1 MRRVEEICDK
11 FNRPEDEIEK
21 DLYSVLL
28 EVAKE
33 RKSGIADNSYKH
45 ALKLFLVERRCI
57 LEDIID
63 YEITEEG
70 RRLLAR
76 GWIIRDYKSLN
87 EREKKDTLI
96 KNWTLI
102 AAIITAFATLFTA
115 ILAVCQNS

>member
-1 MRRVEEICDK
+1 MKSIEEICDK
-11 FNRPEDEIEK
+11 FNRSEDEVEK
-21 DLYSVLL
+21 DLYSILM

-33 RKSGIADNSYKH
+33 WKTDITDNSYKH
-45 ALKLFLVERRCI
+45 ALKLFLAERRCI
-57 LEDIID
+57 VEDVIA

-70 RRLLAR
+70 QRLLSR
-76 GWIIRDYKSLN
+76 GWVTKDYKSLK

-115 ILAVCQNS
+115 ILTMCHNS

>member
-1 MRRVEEICDK
+1 MRRFEEICDR
-11 FNRPEDEIEK
+11 FNRSESEIEN
-21 DLYSVLL
+21 DLYSVLS

-33 RKSGIADNSYKH
+33 RKSGITDNSYKH

-87 EREKKDTLI
+87 KKEKKDDLI

-102 AAIITAFATLFTA
+102 AAIVTAFATLLTA
-115 ILAVCQNS
+115 ILTMCQNS

>member
-1 MRRVEEICDK
+1 MKRVEEICDK
-11 FNRPEDEIEK
+11 FNRPEDEVEK
-21 DLYSVLL
+21 DLYSILM

-33 RKSGIADNSYKH
+33 RKSDITDNSYKH
-45 ALKLFLVERRCI
+45 ALKLFLAERRCI
-57 LEDIID
+57 VEDIIA

-70 RRLLAR
+70 RRLLSR
-76 GWIIRDYKSLN
+76 GWVTKDYKSLN

-115 ILAVCQNS
+115 ILTMCHNS

>member
-33 RKSGIADNSYKH
+33 GKSGIADNSYKH